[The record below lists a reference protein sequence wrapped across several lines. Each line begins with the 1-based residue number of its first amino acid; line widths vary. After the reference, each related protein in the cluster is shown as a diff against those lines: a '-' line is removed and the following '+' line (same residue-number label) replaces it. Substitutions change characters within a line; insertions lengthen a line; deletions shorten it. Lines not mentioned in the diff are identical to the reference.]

1 MAGTMWDFVNEF
13 LAHLASGRHLS
24 AHTVRAYRTDLERFA
39 TEVARFRNTTPET
52 IKVAELTP
60 DDVRAFLVAL
70 ARSGLSKRSQQ
81 RALAAIRSFFRWAER
96 SRFSLSNPARRVRTP
111 KASRPLPRVLSVE
124 EVTQILDQAPPDSRE
139 PQDLRD
145 RALLELLYA
154 AGLRI
159 SEALS
164 LTWEDLDWHERSVR
178 VFGKGGKERIVPVG
192 EPAIR
197 ALRSWK
203 KAAEALGGDLPE
215 LVFVD
220 PRKGRPLSDRSA
232 RRIVEAWRRRAGIQA
247 RVHPHLFRHSFAT
260 HLLESGADLR
270 AIQELLG
277 HSSLATTERY
287 THVDT
292 ARLLEVYRRSHPR
305 AKGKASG

>member
-1 MAGTMWDFVNEF
+1 MWSFVNDF
-13 LAHLASGRHLS
+13 LAHLASERRLS
-24 AHTVRAYRTDLERFA
+24 AHTVRAYGTDLNRFVL
-39 TEVARFRNTTPET
+39 EVARFHNASPES
-52 IKVAELTP
+52 IDLAALTP

-96 SRFSLSNPARRVRTP
+96 SSRSPQNPARRVRTP

-124 EVTQILDQAPPDSRE
+124 EVTQILDQDPPDRE
-139 PQDLRD
+139 EPLALRD
-145 RALLELLYA
+145 RALLELLYSS
-154 AGLRI
+154 GLRI

-178 VFGKGGKERIVPVG
+178 VVGKGGKERIVPVG

-203 KAAEALGGDLPE
+203 KAAEALGSDLSE
-215 LVFVD
+215 RVFVD
-220 PRKGRPLSDRSA
+220 PRTGRPLSDRSA

-305 AKGKASG
+305 AKGKTAG